1 MATPSIS
8 HIDSKQNPI
17 HQLTF
22 ALECLKAGDF
32 TVRLN
37 STEAHLDDQQKVLFD
52 LYNECASRNES
63 LAKELQR
70 VVTDVGECYP
80 YTHIHT

>member
-1 MATPSIS
+1 MATSS
-8 HIDSKQNPI
+8 TSQQNPV
-17 HQLTF
+17 HQLTS

-37 STEAHLDDQQKVLFD
+37 SKEAHLDNQQKVLFD
-52 LYNECASRNES
+52 LYNECATRNDS

-70 VVTDVGECYP
+70 VVTDVGE
-80 YTHIHT
+80 